1 MLKKTC
7 KLIGILLLLVFSF
20 VYTEKVFTTA
30 KDNNSVMKEVI
41 KYKNSYDIK
50 PKEPIIKKDELIL
63 GYSGIEV
70 DKEATYKNMEDKFD
84 KNKVIY
90 KDKLPNTT
98 ITKNYNYY
106 IKQGNPT
113 GKSVAIIFKVKNKNN
128 LNSFLKE
135 INKLDIKINFFIDT
149 SWLSC
154 NVEKAF
160 EITNMGYDIYNLGYD
175 GKYDKKTI
183 SKSNNLIE
191 SITLKDSKYCLN
203 EDKNDDEK
211 DVCKTKKMLTILPTL
226 INPSILELR
235 HNLVKGAIISYD
247 LDSFDNS
254 KINIVLKTITSRGY
268 TIKSLNDVINE
279 KKIS

>member
-30 KDNNSVMKEVI
+30 KDNNSVMKEVV

-63 GYSGIEV
+63 GYSGLIV
-70 DKEATYKNMEDKFD
+70 DKEATYKNMDDKFD
-84 KNKVIY
+84 KDKIVY

-106 IKQGNPT
+106 IKQGNVT
-113 GKSVAIIFKVKNKNN
+113 SKSVAIIFKVKNENN
-128 LNSFLKE
+128 LNSFLDN
-135 INKLDIKINFFIDT
+135 INKLDIKINFFIDA
-149 SWLSC
+149 SWLSD

-160 EITNMGYDIYNLGYD
+160 EMTNMGYDIYNLGYD
-175 GKYDKKTI
+175 GKYDKKSI
-183 SKSNNLIE
+183 NKSNNLIE

-203 EDKNDDEK
+203 EDKNDEEK
-211 DVCKTKKMLTILPTL
+211 EVCQKKKMLTLLPTM

-235 HNLVKGAIISYD
+235 QNLVKGAIISYD
-247 LDSFDNS
+247 LDTFDNS
-254 KINIVLKTITSRGY
+254 KINIILKTITSRGY
-268 TIKSLNDVINE
+268 TVKSLNDVINE
-279 KKIS
+279 KRY